1 MARGDGVKLSSEQVP
16 GERPCPLCGVGIAG
30 SCWHEME
37 PTDMTISAEDMEMV
51 LKIICKKRT

>member
-1 MARGDGVKLSSEQVP
+1 MKLSSEQVP